1 MNPEGILDFIR
12 TRRLAVVATVSDNGL
27 PEAALVGIAVTND
40 ERIVFDTVKG
50 SRKYANL
57 RRRIGIALVVGWED
71 EVTVQLEGIGEEP
84 TGIDLA
90 YCKEAYFVAHP
101 NGRERQDWPD
111 IAYIAMRIT
120 WMRYCDYAVDGV
132 GVVEHTH

>member
-1 MNPEGILDFIR
+1 MR
-12 TRRLAVVATVSDNGL
+12 ARRLAVVSTVSEGGL
-27 PEAALVGIAVTND
+27 PEAALVGIVVTND

-57 RRRIGIALVVGWED
+57 RRRNGIALVVGWE
-71 EVTVQLEGIGEEP
+71 EEITVQLEGTAEEP
-84 TGIDLA
+84 TGIDRE

-101 NGRERQDWPD
+101 DGRDRQEWPD

-120 WMRYCDYAVDGV
+120 WMRYCDYAAGGV
-132 GVVEHTH
+132 GIVELTS